1 MEDFYEDKPPG
12 SLNVPDNVERLHIGT
27 QNLEVP
33 KAEGAARHVRSDD
46 NDLSMLSAV
55 GKAITRGAAQVRD
68 AAMSPLRSRVLHG
81 TMEMKGPGT
90 HAEPMRVDIK
100 QSPQNSVAI
109 CAFTASLLGTPLQST
124 GQSSQAS
131 TVMVPHLHN
140 GTATSVRLEGAN
152 DQQLAFRD
160 PGLALKAE
168 IQAQFQQ
175 HFQVIQQRE
184 WSFMQALSRQT

>member
-1 MEDFYEDKPPG
+1 
-12 SLNVPDNVERLHIGT
+12 
-27 QNLEVP
+27 
-33 KAEGAARHVRSDD
+33 
-46 NDLSMLSAV
+46 
-55 GKAITRGAAQVRD
+55 
-68 AAMSPLRSRVLHG
+68 
-81 TMEMKGPGT
+81 
-90 HAEPMRVDIK
+90 MRVDIK

-109 CAFTASLLGTPLQST
+109 SAFTASPLGTPLQST

-140 GTATSVRLEGAN
+140 GTATSVRLAGAN

-160 PGLALKAE
+160 LGLTLQAE

-184 WSFMQALSRQT
+184 MSFMQAFSQQNQNIAELHDKHDSLHAQVAKHAERQEDAEGMLVQVQQEIHAVEKRMAGLEHAKLAGGPARYASPQ